1 MNLPFKY
8 TTSFSSELT
17 IQEVSESL
25 ISSASNLEGLKDL
38 IPKDIDFEKNLDI
51 LGVAFNAAVANMF
64 NKNGDGI
71 DGQTA
76 VAIKDHFMHKP
87 TNIEH
92 QRDKVVGHIVGAS
105 LSSYND
111 NKISEASELLE
122 SDEPFN
128 ISLSAVVYKSVNPE
142 FANLIEQ
149 SVDEESE
156 YYHKVSASWELGF
169 SEYDIAVGSENL
181 SNARIITDDDEKEEL
196 SKCLKCYGGTGKNKE
211 GNNVYRLIKGEIFPI
226 GIGFTANPAASVEGV
241 TLSTQELDQGL
252 VENDAGFEFQKI
264 EVKSKQ
270 KISQSEKGVVQS
282 YNIHNYNK
290 IMEQDILD
298 QFKNILEE
306 SKASKTLTE
315 EAVANMTKVFHDAIV
330 ERSETWSSEKDE
342 LVNQKEALEKVAEST
357 AEELRALKEQLS
369 GTSEELSSIKSEV
382 QAQIALELFNNR
394 MGEIDEIFSLE
405 DADRV
410 VLAEELK
417 ILESEEAYASFK
429 EKMLTLWQHKSKAHI
444 DEQEKALQEKI
455 ESGVQDRLASIKSEA
470 SVTPTSEET
479 IVEEAI
485 ENAEIEDEALAN
497 NNGTSTKE
505 ETSLREKFLKAFS
518 DDSVTIQY

>member
-1 MNLPFKY
+1 M
-8 TTSFSSELT
+8 
-17 IQEVSESL
+17 
-25 ISSASNLEGLKDL
+25 
-38 IPKDIDFEKNLDI
+38 
-51 LGVAFNAAVANMF
+51 
-64 NKNGDGI
+64 
-71 DGQTA
+71 
-76 VAIKDHFMHKP
+76 
-87 TNIEH
+87 
-92 QRDKVVGHIVGAS
+92 
-105 LSSYND
+105 
-111 NKISEASELLE
+111 
-122 SDEPFN
+122 
-128 ISLSAVVYKSVNPE
+128 
-142 FANLIEQ
+142 
-149 SVDEESE
+149 
-156 YYHKVSASWELGF
+156 
-169 SEYDIAVGSENL
+169 GSENL

-429 EKMLTLWQHKSKAHI
+429 EKNVDIMA
-444 DEQEKALQEKI
+444 A
-455 ESGVQDRLASIKSEA
+455 
-470 SVTPTSEET
+470 
-479 IVEEAI
+479 
-485 ENAEIEDEALAN
+485 
-497 NNGTSTKE
+497 
-505 ETSLREKFLKAFS
+505 
-518 DDSVTIQY
+518 